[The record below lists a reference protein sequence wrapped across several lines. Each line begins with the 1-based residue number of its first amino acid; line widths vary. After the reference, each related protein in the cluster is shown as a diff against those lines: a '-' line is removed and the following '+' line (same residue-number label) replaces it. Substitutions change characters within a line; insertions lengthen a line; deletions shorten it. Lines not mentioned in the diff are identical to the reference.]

1 MAYHSNQ
8 DSFERDTGHN
18 PGLSQSNEDVCLTLL
33 LLFNLLFLLL
43 SYYFFCLVIFNSFKN
58 FLLYSCIIVLVST
71 AK

>member
-33 LLFNLLFLLL
+33 LLFI
-43 SYYFFCLVIFNSFKN
+43 YYFFCLGIFNSFKN
-58 FLLYSCIIVLVST
+58 FLLYSCIIVLVSI

>member
-33 LLFNLLFLLL
+33 LPFMFYFFCLFLFNLL
-43 SYYFFCLVIFNSFKN
+43 KN
-58 FLLYSCIIVLVST
+58 FFIVV
-71 AK
+71 